1 MQRED
6 VEAGDWSVQNGGP
19 KIDLFT
25 TYGEQK
31 SLEAAVGQVQRK
43 NLLPH
48 KVGVRIELSS
58 ENYVNDFKEDIG
70 EDGEGRRRR

>member
-19 KIDLFT
+19 KIGFFT

-31 SLEAAVGQVQRK
+31 TLEVPVGQVQRK

-58 ENYVNDFKEDIG
+58 KNYVDDFKEDI
-70 EDGEGRRRR
+70 R